1 MAAALV
7 TASEERPAFMSEEEL
22 EANGR
27 ILFDFQPQRGE
38 DDEEEDEDEEE
49 EDEPQERPA
58 KRQRQEIPESE
69 RMIEIPRSLFE
80 RADKINAAILKAT
93 GNEDCGFMM
102 FITSSSY
109 SMLKIFKKGIAA
121 SRKLLKEKKFQD
133 SFCVAMAI
141 FFTMQDYDVWY
152 YDTDDIKGVES
163 AFTTFHR
170 LWTDIFKESDESI
183 GLKGRHVLTEQLRQF
198 GNSAREAHQ
207 YKFKWFM

>member
-93 GNEDCGFMM
+93 DNEDYFQ
-102 FITSSSY
+102 
-109 SMLKIFKKGIAA
+109 KKKLPP
-121 SRKLLKEKKFQD
+121 RENLLKEKKFQD
-133 SFCVAMAI
+133 SFCNAMAI

-207 YKFKWFM
+207 YKFKWFK

>member
-7 TASEERPAFMSEEEL
+7 AASEERPAFM
-22 EANGR
+22 ANGR

-38 DDEEEDEDEEE
+38 DDEEEDDNEEE
-49 EDEPQERPA
+49 EDDPQERPA
-58 KRQRQEIPESE
+58 KRQRREVPESE

-80 RADKINAAILKAT
+80 RADKINDAILKAT
-93 GNEDCGFMM
+93 DNEDCGF
-102 FITSSSY
+102 S
-109 SMLKIFKKGIAA
+109 KEIAA
-121 SRKLLKEKKFQD
+121 SRKYLKEKKFQD

-207 YKFKWFM
+207 YKFKWFK

>member
-93 GNEDCGFMM
+93 DNEDCGFMM
-102 FITSSSY
+102 FNTSSSY
-109 SMLKIFKKGIAA
+109 SMLKIFKKRNCRLEKIC
-121 SRKLLKEKKFQD
+121 SRRKN
-133 SFCVAMAI
+133 
-141 FFTMQDYDVWY
+141 YDVWY

-207 YKFKWFM
+207 YKFKWFK